1 MEKDLNEKGFTFSI
15 HAAQVGSDMPSTS
28 SRSARLISIHAAQV
42 GSDLKSIKVRFGN
55 IISIHAAQVGS
66 DKSLNFRRVRKKLFQ
81 STLPKWAATGL
92 QVQVRRRPSGISIH
106 AAQVGSDRVTSTE
119 FNTNV

>member
-42 GSDLKSIKVRFGN
+42 GSDIAVLQGRLTKDV
-55 IISIHAAQVGS
+55 ISIHAS
-66 DKSLNFRRVRKKLFQ
+66 YNNFEDFNPRC
-81 STLPKWAATGL
+81 
-92 QVQVRRRPSGISIH
+92 PSGQRH
-106 AAQVGSDRVTSTE
+106 
-119 FNTNV
+119 